1 MFQEINAA
9 DTLFQ
14 LDSLQDRNSTST
26 ATTESECSSPCEPFL
41 VRNILTNRCDQRL
54 HIFRCSK
61 TDGEISQKL
70 I

>member
-9 DTLFQ
+9 DTLSQ
-14 LDSLQDRNSTST
+14 LDSLQDRYSTST
-26 ATTESECSSPCEPFL
+26 STTSSECSSPCDPFL

-54 HIFRCSK
+54 HIFRSSK